1 MSGLNEKPAGS
12 HGFVCVRN
20 GHLYEGANR
29 LRLFG
34 VNLAFGASFPAHADA
49 EKIAAR
55 MAKFG
60 INCVRFHHMDNQAAP
75 GGIWSADMR
84 TLDPGQL
91 DKLDYF
97 ISQLKRNGIYADLN
111 LHVSRNYPGMP
122 NWEGMPGYFK
132 GVDNF
137 YPPMIAMQR
146 EYARQLLTHVNPYT
160 MTAYVDEPAVA
171 IIEVNNEN
179 GLIGEWSSGSLDNM
193 TAVYCDSLQ
202 ARWNEWLARKYSS
215 QAILERAWNAS
226 SEPLGTEIL
235 KDGDFENVGGS
246 AWRLEQLF
254 GAQASALRD
263 DGGARINVLRTDGV
277 GWHVQLTQDGI
288 AYSNGRHYTI
298 TFRARSDAPRR
309 IEVVASQSHA
319 PWSSLWSASADIT
332 PDWKDYSFT
341 FRPAAG
347 EPDGRIVFSGLG
359 NGQGRCWIGNA
370 SLRPGGDYGLKSGER
385 LGALPIFKKRDAR
398 TDRAERDWMSFL
410 YDTEADYWLGM
421 ERFLKNDLHAHSLVV
436 GSATGFSPASIQAQL
451 DVVDGHAYWHHPR
464 FPGKPW
470 DPVDWTVTNV
480 SMAGEPSGGTLP
492 ELAGRRV
499 AGKPYICTEY
509 DAPAPNTHA
518 SEAFL
523 LLAAYAALQDWDGL
537 FLFAYCHR
545 TNDWDTQR
553 LTSFFDIDQDP
564 GKLVTLPAAV
574 SMFRGEYI
582 SAAAKKVTFPVT
594 SDGAIDECLLA
605 GPWWGMETFGMGK
618 MLPLES
624 EVQLDLS
631 GRAAVPGI
639 SSEKLDPVTI
649 SDTGELAWDTEKRRV
664 LVNSPRTRA
673 YIGRITGGAVQLGD
687 ISVEPG
693 GNRQDWAA
701 ITVTDMGWNTGGR
714 ELLITATGY
723 IQNTGMQ
730 WKSSSEE
737 SVGRDWGVAPTLLEG
752 IPAAITLPASAS
764 KVEAWTLD
772 GRGQR
777 KTPVGV
783 SRMGRGTLIE
793 IGPRYETLWYEVLV
807 R

>member
-1 MSGLNEKPAGS
+1 
-12 HGFVCVRN
+12 
-20 GHLYEGANR
+20 
-29 LRLFG
+29 
-34 VNLAFGASFPAHADA
+34 
-49 EKIAAR
+49 
-55 MAKFG
+55 
-60 INCVRFHHMDNQAAP
+60 
-75 GGIWSADMR
+75 
-84 TLDPGQL
+84 
-91 DKLDYF
+91 
-97 ISQLKRNGIYADLN
+97 
-111 LHVSRNYPGMP
+111 
-122 NWEGMPGYFK
+122 
-132 GVDNF
+132 
-137 YPPMIAMQR
+137 
-146 EYARQLLTHVNPYT
+146 
-160 MTAYVDEPAVA
+160 
-171 IIEVNNEN
+171 
-179 GLIGEWSSGSLDNM
+179 
-193 TAVYCDSLQ
+193 
-202 ARWNEWLARKYSS
+202 
-215 QAILERAWNAS
+215 
-226 SEPLGTEIL
+226 
-235 KDGDFENVGGS
+235 
-246 AWRLEQLF
+246 
-254 GAQASALRD
+254 
-263 DGGARINVLRTDGV
+263 
-277 GWHVQLTQDGI
+277 
-288 AYSNGRHYTI
+288 
-298 TFRARSDAPRR
+298 
-309 IEVVASQSHA
+309 
-319 PWSSLWSASADIT
+319 
-332 PDWKDYSFT
+332 
-341 FRPAAG
+341 
-347 EPDGRIVFSGLG
+347 
-359 NGQGRCWIGNA
+359 
-370 SLRPGGDYGLKSGER
+370 
-385 LGALPIFKKRDAR
+385 
-398 TDRAERDWMSFL
+398 
-410 YDTEADYWLGM
+410 
-421 ERFLKNDLHAHSLVV
+421 
-436 GSATGFSPASIQAQL
+436 
-451 DVVDGHAYWHHPR
+451 
-464 FPGKPW
+464 
-470 DPVDWTVTNV
+470 
-480 SMAGEPSGGTLP
+480 MAGEPSGGTLP

-509 DAPAPNTHA
+509 NAPAPNTHA

-545 TNDWDTQR
+545 ANDWDTQR

-574 SMFRGEYI
+574 LMFRGEYI

-594 SDGAIDECLLA
+594 PDGAIDECLLA

-639 SSEKLDPVTI
+639 SSEKPDPVTI

-673 YIGRITGGAVQLGD
+673 YIGRITGAAVQLGD